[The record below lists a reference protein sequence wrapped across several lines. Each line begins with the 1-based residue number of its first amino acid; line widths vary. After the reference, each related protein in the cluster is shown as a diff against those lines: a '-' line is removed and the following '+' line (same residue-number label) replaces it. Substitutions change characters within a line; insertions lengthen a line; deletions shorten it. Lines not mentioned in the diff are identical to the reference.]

1 MATAK
6 QKTAIKIVVALVVLA
21 VIIYIIWW
29 ALQPK
34 TTTSSETS
42 ESAVVT
48 SMTCTAGNIENPVF
62 AAADTQN
69 ASYTINLLFRDDELS
84 QLTYQY
90 TATYDSEEA
99 AEAQLPALLADYNL
113 DLQDRGLSATYFA
126 GTNIARVGNDLQ
138 VNFTA
143 DEDTLTP
150 QVADYLLMDVDE
162 NGELPLTSAEVR
174 ANYVGKS
181 FVCDDVVEAE

>member
-6 QKTAIKIVVALVVLA
+6 QKTVIKIVVALVVLVA
-21 VIIYIIWW
+21 IIYIIWW

-34 TTTSSETS
+34 TTTSSETN

-48 SMTCTAGNIENPVF
+48 SMTCTASNIENPVF
-62 AAADTQN
+62 AAADARN

-90 TATYDSEEA
+90 AASYDSEEA

-126 GTNIARVGNDLQ
+126 GTNSARVGNDLQ

-150 QVADYLLMDVDE
+150 PVADYLLMDVDE
-162 NGELPLTSAEVR
+162 NGELPSTSAEVR

-181 FVCDDVVEAE
+181 FVCNDIVEAE

>member
-21 VIIYIIWW
+21 AIIYIIWW
-29 ALQPK
+29 AMQPK

-48 SMTCTAGNIENPVF
+48 SMTCTAGDVTNTVF
-62 AAADTQN
+62 DKHDAN
-69 ASYTINLLFRDDELS
+69 NVRYTINLLFRDDKLS

-90 TATYDSEEA
+90 VGEYDSAET
-99 AEAQLPALLADYNL
+99 AEAQRPYLTADFDL
-113 DLQDRGLSATYFA
+113 DLQDRGLSSDYFD
-126 GTNIARVGNDLQ
+126 GTNVALVDNTLQ

-162 NGELPLTSAEVR
+162 NGELPSTSAEVR

-181 FVCDDVVEAE
+181 FVCNDVVEAE